1 MSKALRTVGGVV
13 AGIVVALILLIAV
26 EAFSAVVHPVPE
38 DFDGTMEQM
47 CQHVARYPQ
56 WVLAV
61 VVPMWGA
68 IAFIST
74 WTAHRVGGRVAAIV
88 IAVLLVAAVV
98 FNVSMLPYVMWFK
111 LVMVPV
117 VAGAAAWACVRRP
130 GGNRIGSA
138 TGEDVAPG
146 S

>member
-1 MSKALRTVGGVV
+1 MVTALRIVGGVV
-13 AGIVVALILLIAV
+13 AAIVVALVLLIAV
-26 EAFSAVVHPVPE
+26 EMFSAVVHPTPE
-38 DFDGTMEQM
+38 DFDGSKEQM
-47 CQHVARYPQ
+47 CLHVARYPQ

-68 IAFIST
+68 TAFVSA
-74 WTAHRVGGRVAAIV
+74 WTAHRIGGRGAAIF

-117 VAGAAAWACVRRP
+117 VVGTAAWACVRSPGRSEGRP
-130 GGNRIGSA
+130 GA
-138 TGEDVAPG
+138 DE
-146 S
+146 